1 MLRRMSNPAPG
12 FYDDGSGRRR
22 WWDGAQWGE
31 QYEAAPVAVA
41 EPPKERRANGMPVS
55 YTRQQKGHSLTGWIV
70 ASLFVV
76 GIPWLIYYS
85 VSPNHYWHA

>member
-1 MLRRMSNPAPG
+1 MSNPAPG
-12 FYDDGSGRRR
+12 FYDDGNGRRR
-22 WWDGAQWGE
+22 WWDGTAWTDH
-31 QYEAAPVAVA
+31 YESAPVAVA
-41 EPPKERRANGMPVS
+41 EPPKSERRANNMPVS
-55 YTRQQKGHSLTGWIV
+55 YVRQQKGHSITGWII

>member
-1 MLRRMSNPAPG
+1 MSNPQPG

-22 WWDGAQWGE
+22 WWNGDDWTDH
-31 QYEAAPVAVA
+31 YESAPAPVAVA
-41 EPPKERRANGMPVS
+41 EKPKGRTANKMPVS
-55 YTRQQKGHSLTGWIV
+55 YVREQKGHSITAWILL
-70 ASLFVV
+70 SCIVV